1 MLRRLR
7 ALPKEA
13 RKHIG
18 DEFNKGADELVALMK
33 RRAPKKSGRLRA
45 SIMWKYANSGG
56 ANSGDLRIKVV
67 AGGGR
72 TRVRYAH
79 IVEFGAAPHIAG
91 GRFKGAQHPGVRAQP
106 FFYVTYRQ
114 KKRSLKSRRRRAF
127 KKAIAAS
134 RGA

>member
-13 RKHIG
+13 RRHIG
-18 DEFNKGADELVALMK
+18 DEFNKGAAELVELMK

-45 SIMWKYANSGG
+45 SIIWRYANSGG
-56 ANSGDLRIKVV
+56 ANSGDLRIVV
-67 AGGGR
+67 AAGGKR
-72 TRVRYAH
+72 KKVRYAH
-79 IVEFGAAPHIAG
+79 IVEFGAAPHTAG
-91 GRFKGAQHPGVRAQP
+91 GRFKGAQHPGVKAQP

-114 KKRSLKSRRRRAF
+114 KKRALKSRHRRAF